1 MPPLRTSILMK
12 TMGLLVGIF
21 MVIRMPSRSF
31 RALRRIQG
39 DLGMIPSLVL
49 HVLMVPGAQED
60 LQASERKAM

>member
-1 MPPLRTSILMK
+1 MLPLRISILLK
-12 TMGLLVGIF
+12 TMDWLEGIF
-21 MVIRMPSRSF
+21 MVIRMLPWSF

-60 LQASERKAM
+60 FRRPRERT